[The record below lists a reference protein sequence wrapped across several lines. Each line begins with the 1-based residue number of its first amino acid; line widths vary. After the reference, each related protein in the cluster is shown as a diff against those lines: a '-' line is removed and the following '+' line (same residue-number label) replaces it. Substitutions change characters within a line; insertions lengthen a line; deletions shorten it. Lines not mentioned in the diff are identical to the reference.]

1 MIKGVLFM
9 GSFENDGNS
18 KPNKSKSIGKSPV
31 PAYQGDEPYIF
42 VSYSHD
48 DSDRVF
54 PELERFH
61 NDGFNVWYDEGI
73 VSGEGWHGFVERA
86 LLKSSLVV
94 FFVSDNAIESK
105 NVRNEIFLAA
115 NENIPIILIYL
126 EDAELR
132 EGLKLTL
139 ETAPPIRKYDLSEEK
154 YVSNYR
160 KEFEQFGFVTNESPI
175 LDRINN
181 PPFPPYQGDEPYIFV
196 SYSHDDSDR
205 VFPELVRFNDD
216 GYNVWYDE
224 GIISGEGWQ
233 AAVEKALLKSSLFL
247 VFISR
252 ASVASE
258 NVRKEIF
265 LADGAVPIIP
275 IFLEATNL
283 EGDGLKL
290 KLGSVQSI
298 YKHKITEERF
308 IEKYRQEFAK
318 RGFEVRKAR
327 LTNTVSQVNE
337 DDENYQII
345 KLIVDNISALDEE
358 TVNDFDEMIG
368 LYNEAISNQNEGL
381 LEFVSGELK
390 SIFNGIYVNEY
401 LEHIRNAPKKLKHP
415 SLKLNIRSDSIKHG
429 IIRTAFLELEK
440 SDFTNQTLADELLQQ
455 GHSQMDNDDFN
466 GLEETVVQLYKES
479 QNRDETTE
487 SPQENVHESENM
499 DEFEKMNATTG
510 SIDDLGEN
518 EVLIIL
524 KDGTNITSWSDVED
538 TDDILYLSE
547 DLSGYIDLSEKY
559 KDFKSL
565 KAIVAT
571 NVTDIVTNMRDM
583 FSGCSSLEDISSLKD
598 WDTTNVEDM
607 NGMFKGCSSLED
619 ISALRDWNCE
629 NVEDMNG
636 MFDGCTS
643 LKDISA
649 LKDWNTANVADISG
663 MFYGCGSLI
672 DMFSLKNWDTS
683 SVKFMSRM
691 FRGCSSLADLSAL
704 KNWNLTNVS
713 DMNSAFKGCSSL
725 TDIFSLKNWNVGNVS
740 DLSGLF
746 YDCSSLDNILSL
758 KNWKTKNVADM
769 NCMFKGCSSVG
780 DISPLKD
787 WKTGNVVDMSS
798 MFEECSSLEDIFP
811 LKNWNTKKLKDMTRM
826 FYNCSS
832 LVDGSALKNWDI
844 HNVVYKNEMFE
855 GCSNIKELPKW
866 Y

>member
-1 MIKGVLFM
+1 M
-9 GSFENDGNS
+9 GSHENEGNS
-18 KPNKSKSIGKSPV
+18 GLNKSKSIGDSPIQ
-31 PAYQGDEPYIF
+31 AYQGDEPYIF

-73 VSGEGWHGFVERA
+73 ISGEGWHEVVENA
-86 LLKSSLVV
+86 VLNSSLVV
-94 FFVSDNAIESK
+94 FFISENAVESK
-105 NVRNEIFLAA
+105 NVRNEVFLALD
-115 NENIPIILIYL
+115 ENIPVIQIFL
-126 EDAELR
+126 EDAKLR
-132 EGLKLTL
+132 HGLKLSLKATPSIL
-139 ETAPPIRKYDLSEEK
+139 KYNLSENE

-160 KEFEQFGFVTNESPI
+160 KKFEQFKFLTNESPV
-175 LDRINN
+175 LDRIDN
-181 PPFPPYQGDEPYIFV
+181 PPFPAYQGDEPYIFV
-196 SYSHDDSDR
+196 SYAHDDSDR
-205 VFPELVRFNDD
+205 VYPDLVRFNDD

-224 GIISGEGWQ
+224 GIVSGEGWQ
-233 AAVEKALLKSSLFL
+233 EEVENALLKSALFV

-252 ASVASE
+252 TSVASE
-258 NVRKEIF
+258 NVRNEIF
-265 LADGAVPIIP
+265 LAEGEIPTIP
-275 IFLEATNL
+275 IFLEETNL
-283 EGDGLKL
+283 KGHGLALKL
-290 KLGSVQSI
+290 RPVQSI
-298 YKHKITEERF
+298 LKHKMTEDGYIR
-308 IEKYRQEFAK
+308 KYREEFAK
-318 RGFEVRKAR
+318 RGFEVRKAKP
-327 LTNTVSQVNE
+327 TNTVSQINE

-345 KLIVDNISALDEE
+345 KLIEDKISALDEE
-358 TVNDFDEMIG
+358 TANDFDEMIG
-368 LYNEAISNQNEGL
+368 LYNEAVSNQNEGL

-390 SIFNGIYVNEY
+390 SIFDSIYLNEY
-401 LEHIRNAPKKLKHP
+401 LEQIRNAPKSLAYP
-415 SLKLNIRSDSIKHG
+415 SLKLNLHSVSVRDG

-440 SDFTNQTLADELLQQ
+440 SDLTDLDFADELLQQ
-455 GHSQMDNDDFN
+455 GHSQIDNEDFK
-466 GLEETVVQLYKES
+466 GLEKTVVQLYKES
-479 QNRDETTE
+479 QNQDEITE
-487 SPQENVHESENM
+487 SPQNVNESKNM

-538 TDDILYLSE
+538 KEDILYLSE
-547 DLSGYIDLSEKY
+547 DLSGYIDLSERY
-559 KDFKSL
+559 YDFKSL

-571 NVTDIVTNMRDM
+571 NVTDNVTNMRDM

-619 ISALRDWNCE
+619 ISALKDWNCE

-672 DMFSLKNWDTS
+672 DMFSLKEWNTG

-691 FRGCSSLADLSAL
+691 FRGCSSLADVSAL

-713 DMNSAFKGCSSL
+713 DMNSAFKGCSAL

-769 NCMFKGCSSVG
+769 NSMFKGCSSVG
-780 DISPLKD
+780 DVSPLKD

-826 FYNCSS
+826 FYNCSN

-844 HNVVYKNEMFE
+844 SNVVYKNEMFE